1 MSNLVMDTSIA
12 EIDVS
17 KVKVGQNA
25 TVTINALP
33 NSPVRATVSKINLT
47 PTTSG
52 SVVSYGAQL
61 ALTNLPSGLRPGQSA
76 SVVITVAEATNALS
90 VPAAAVLTVGNTS
103 SVIVQVN
110 GQDVR
115 RQVQVGVRGESTVQ
129 ITSGLSEGD
138 RVVLTAASPSA
149 ATNGRSGAG
158 GFGGTGGPGGA
169 GGFGGAGGTRQ
180 GGGGRG

>member
-1 MSNLVMDTSIA
+1 
-12 EIDVS
+12 VS

-33 NSPVRATVSKINLT
+33 NSPVQAKVSKINLT

-61 ALTNLPSGLRPGQSA
+61 ALTNPPGGLRPGQSA
-76 SVVITVAEATNALS
+76 GVVITVAEATNALT
-90 VPAAAVLTVGNTS
+90 VPAAAVLAAGNTN

-115 RQVQVGVRGESTVQ
+115 RQVQVGVRGESTVE

-138 RVVLTAASPSA
+138 RVVLTGASPSA
-149 ATNGRSGAG
+149 TTNGRPGVGGFGGAG
-158 GFGGTGGPGGA
+158 GFGGT
-169 GGFGGAGGTRQ
+169 GGAGGTRQ